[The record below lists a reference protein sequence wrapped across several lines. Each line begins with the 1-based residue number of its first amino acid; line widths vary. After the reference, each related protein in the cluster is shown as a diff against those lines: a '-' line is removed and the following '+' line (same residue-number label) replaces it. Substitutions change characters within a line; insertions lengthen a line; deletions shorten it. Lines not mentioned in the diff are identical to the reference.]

1 MKEMMILK
9 CKNCGGNIEV
19 MQNGAIGMCESC
31 GCTMTLPKIDD
42 EYRAEMFNRGNHFR
56 RIGEFD
62 KALAVYEQI
71 VYGDNTDAEAHW
83 CCTLCRFGIEYVED
97 PETLEWIPTCNR
109 ASYDNILQDIDYLA
123 AIENSEGIIKK
134 HYQREARKIFEV
146 QKSILATSNN
156 EDPFDVFIC
165 YKELEEDGTRTRDS
179 VIAQDIYYQLTDKGY
194 RVFFARI
201 TLEDKAGT
209 EYEPYIFSA
218 LNSAKVMVVVGTSA
232 EHLESVWVKNEWSRY
247 LSLMRKD
254 RTKLMIPC
262 YKDMDPYDLPEALS
276 ILQSYDMDK
285 IGFIQDLLHGI
296 EKVISYTEEKVV
308 SAQVE
313 TVGQISVE
321 SQIEPLIQR
330 IHIFLEGKEWDK
342 ADEYCEKVLD
352 LKPDCAEVYFLKI
365 LSDEK
370 SRNMEELLSGG
381 NVHYK
386 NNPNYNRLI
395 QFDKERVLS
404 KKLQDHIN
412 RINELEIKR
421 YQEEQEEKRRIESEI
436 INEKNKYDASEQ
448 RIKTLTDKL
457 EAALKYR
464 DLEKDYIR
472 QFRKFNL
479 KLDEMREAQEKYEEL
494 RGPFSGKQREIIRN
508 QIEELEETIEIE
520 RPVIENYQ
528 KELASYCNIVGGKI
542 DEQLFIDLQQSIA
555 ELMSELNEAE
565 NSYRRILAKYNR
577 PVPQKLTERSYERFI
592 NKLKRRTSVREIKR
606 DLKNYNIPL
615 TVRNI
620 IDSQW
625 TMEAYTGNQKDEC
638 IDALE
643 KIKNL
648 SVVYLYNWDLVN
660 I

>member
-1 MKEMMILK
+1 M
-9 CKNCGGNIEV
+9 
-19 MQNGAIGMCESC
+19 
-31 GCTMTLPKIDD
+31 
-42 EYRAEMFNRGNHFR
+42 
-56 RIGEFD
+56 
-62 KALAVYEQI
+62 
-71 VYGDNTDAEAHW
+71 
-83 CCTLCRFGIEYVED
+83 
-97 PETLEWIPTCNR
+97 
-109 ASYDNILQDIDYLA
+109 
-123 AIENSEGIIKK
+123 
-134 HYQREARKIFEV
+134 
-146 QKSILATSNN
+146 
-156 EDPFDVFIC
+156 
-165 YKELEEDGTRTRDS
+165 
-179 VIAQDIYYQLTDKGY
+179 
-194 RVFFARI
+194 
-201 TLEDKAGT
+201 
-209 EYEPYIFSA
+209 
-218 LNSAKVMVVVGTSA
+218 
-232 EHLESVWVKNEWSRY
+232 
-247 LSLMRKD
+247 
-254 RTKLMIPC
+254 
-262 YKDMDPYDLPEALS
+262 
-276 ILQSYDMDK
+276 
-285 IGFIQDLLHGI
+285 
-296 EKVISYTEEKVV
+296 
-308 SAQVE
+308 
-313 TVGQISVE
+313 
-321 SQIEPLIQR
+321 
-330 IHIFLEGKEWDK
+330 
-342 ADEYCEKVLD
+342 
-352 LKPDCAEVYFLKI
+352 
-365 LSDEK
+365 
-370 SRNMEELLSGG
+370 
-381 NVHYK
+381 
-386 NNPNYNRLI
+386 
-395 QFDKERVLS
+395 
-404 KKLQDHIN
+404 
-412 RINELEIKR
+412 
-421 YQEEQEEKRRIESEI
+421 
-436 INEKNKYDASEQ
+436 
-448 RIKTLTDKL
+448 
-457 EAALKYR
+457 KYR